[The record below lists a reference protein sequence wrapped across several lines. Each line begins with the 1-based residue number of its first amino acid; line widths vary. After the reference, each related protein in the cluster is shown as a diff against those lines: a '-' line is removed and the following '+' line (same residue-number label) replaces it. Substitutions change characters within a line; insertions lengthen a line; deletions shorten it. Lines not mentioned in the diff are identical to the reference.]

1 MKTKLTLFF
10 VAILL
15 GLSLVQCISNEEK
28 ALKLINEQMFK
39 TLFDFESYQPVET
52 RIDSAFHT
60 PYNDSINLRYAVFC
74 SVARDR
80 FDDYLEKAENAR
92 NAVEI
97 WADSYSSYGRQKL
110 QDAYNEGTTAL
121 TSASL
126 MINMIELYYD
136 SIKMRSSEFD
146 KDFIGWQVTHKFRC
160 KTKGGYSDLSTKVY
174 IMDNKFTQIIDEIDV
189 DDKEY
194 KEYQSIIKD
203 ALKQDSKTD
212 DNNLKE

>member
-189 DDKEY
+189 DDEEY